1 MIKSALTAVI
11 LGMALSANA
20 ETKIEGRVYT
30 TEGHPLKA
38 VAVSDGYNI
47 VMTDSKGR
55 YSITSASDM
64 GYVFVS
70 TPNGYEP
77 ATFIGNRPKFWQHIK
92 PGQNTDADFVLRKI
106 PASSG
111 LTVIAVADPQIA
123 NRCGDIDRLRNLYV
137 PDINQTI
144 DSVRKTNHDPI
155 VITLGDIICDFFV
168 AAGNGYTLDKFNNDF
183 QVNAPVYHTM
193 GNHDNDPFIAGDI
206 AGSSTWHK
214 VNGPSYY
221 SFNRGGAHF
230 ISVDNI
236 VYVNDGASNGKPG
249 NRHSRTAIT
258 DSQLE
263 WIARD
268 LATVKDKDAPLFIMM
283 HGIFLS
289 YPVAE
294 EQKVKNIIR
303 IKDGGA
309 QLDSLLQDFTNVK
322 VLSGHAHNNHFQ
334 HTPDGRIREYN
345 YAATCGTWWPAKFPP
360 YGPNTWMCL
369 DGTPWGYG
377 IWNFSQPAK
386 LSHVYKGYNFPTSY
400 QMRVYDLNHITISDT
415 TLTKEYLPYQV
426 KNQNV
431 VLANIWAYEPGCSV
445 RMYENGQELKVQRIA
460 ARDPLHF
467 LLNAIPVKAERGTI
481 HKGLMP
487 EKTAHMFRATAS
499 GADTP
504 VTVVFKDLYG
514 NTFTTTIERPGQPYI
529 NR

>member
-38 VAVSDGYNI
+38 VAVSDGHNI

-168 AAGNGYTLDKFNNDF
+168 AAGNGYTLDKFNSDF

-193 GNHDNDPFIAGDI
+193 GNHDNDPFIAGDM
-206 AGSSTWHK
+206 AGSSTWHNI
-214 VNGPSYY
+214 NGPSYY

-236 VYVNDGASNGKPG
+236 VYVNDGAGNGKPG

-294 EQKVKNIIR
+294 GQKVKNIIR

-487 EKTAHMFRATAS
+487 EKTAHMFRTTAS
-499 GADTP
+499 GTDTP